1 MKSVSWIG
9 RLGKLVVILLSL
21 VLLGG
26 AAWGVWYWKTANNKG
41 PSFRTEHVTHGNL
54 VATISATGTIEPEE
68 VIDIGAQIAG
78 QIKAF
83 GVDENN
89 TSKRIDYRSKV
100 EAGTILA
107 LIDDSLYKPDVETAK
122 ADLNLAKAD
131 VNRAKADLDVAK
143 SKLVQTSRD
152 WERAKRLGPGKV
164 IADVD
169 YDTAQNA
176 YETATANVPS
186 AQANLEKAQRTVEM
200 KQAILD
206 KAEKNLGYCTIRS
219 PVKGVIVDRRVNIG
233 QTVVASLQAPSL
245 FLLAKDLSRLQVWA
259 SVNEADIGN
268 IHEGQT
274 VTFTVDTYPTDTFKG
289 VVTKV
294 RLNASM
300 TQNVVTY
307 TVEVTTDNPV
317 DKDHPDGKLLPYLT
331 ANLQFKVAEEKDVLL
346 VPNSAL
352 RWQPKPEVVAPEYRD
367 EFVQALR
374 RKAAPEEGKQ
384 ASGGEAKQPHN
395 RATVWVED
403 GEYVRPVKVRTG
415 LTDGFRTKVVL
426 ADPEK
431 DKDELKEGTPLV
443 VGLNQKGGAPQ
454 DASNPFVTKMFSA
467 PKKGP

>member
-1 MKSVSWIG
+1 
-9 RLGKLVVILLSL
+9 
-21 VLLGG
+21 
-26 AAWGVWYWKTANNKG
+26 
-41 PSFRTEHVTHGNL
+41 
-54 VATISATGTIEPEE
+54 
-68 VIDIGAQIAG
+68 
-78 QIKAF
+78 
-83 GVDENN
+83 
-89 TSKRIDYRSKV
+89 
-100 EAGTILA
+100 
-107 LIDDSLYKPDVETAK
+107 
-122 ADLNLAKAD
+122 
-131 VNRAKADLDVAK
+131 
-143 SKLVQTSRD
+143 
-152 WERAKRLGPGKV
+152 V

-169 YDTAQNA
+169 YDSAQNA
-176 YETATANVPS
+176 WETATANVPS
-186 AQANLEKAQRTVEM
+186 SEANLEKAKRTVEM

-268 IHEGQT
+268 ISKGQT

-289 VVTKV
+289 VVNKV
-294 RLNASM
+294 RLNANM

-307 TVEVTTDNPV
+307 TVEVTTENPV
-317 DKDHPDGKLLPYLT
+317 DKDHPNGKLLPYLT
-331 ANLQFKVAEEKDVLL
+331 ANLQFKVAEVKDVLL
-346 VPNSAL
+346 VPNAAL
-352 RWQPKPEVVAPEYRD
+352 RWQPKQDMVAPEYRD

-384 ASGGEAKQPHN
+384 APGGGDKQPHN

-403 GEYVRPVKVRTG
+403 GEFVRPVKVRTG

-426 ADPEK
+426 ADPDK

-454 DASNPFVTKMFSA
+454 DASNPFVTKMFGP